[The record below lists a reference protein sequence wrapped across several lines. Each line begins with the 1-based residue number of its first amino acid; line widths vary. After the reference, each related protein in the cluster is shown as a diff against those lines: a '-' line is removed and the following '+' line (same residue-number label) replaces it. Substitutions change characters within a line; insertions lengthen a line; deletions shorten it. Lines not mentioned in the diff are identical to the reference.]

1 MAEVVNLRRERK
13 RAKRRDAEQ
22 DAAAQRLLHGRP
34 QHLREIENA
43 QRAQEVRSLD
53 GHKLQTGD
61 RS

>member
-22 DAAAQRLLHGRP
+22 EAASQRLVHGRP
-34 QHLREIENA
+34 QHLRELDAARRE
-43 QRAQEVRSLD
+43 QDSRTLD

>member
-22 DAAAQRLLHGRP
+22 EAEAQRLAHGRP
-34 QHLREIENA
+34 LHLRELDAARRE
-43 QRAQEVRSLD
+43 QESRILD
-53 GHKLQTGD
+53 AHKLPTGD

>member
-22 DAAAQRLLHGRP
+22 EAAVQRLAHGRPHHLSELDAAQR
-34 QHLREIENA
+34 E
-43 QRAQEVRSLD
+43 QETRTFD
-53 GHKLQTGD
+53 GHKLVTGD

>member
-22 DAAAQRLLHGRP
+22 EAETRRLAHGRP
-34 QHLREIENA
+34 LHLRELDAARRE
-43 QRAQEVRSLD
+43 QEIRTLD
-53 GHKLQTGD
+53 AHKLQTGD